1 MFDNAKHVMI
11 MEAGPAG
18 LTATYQPVKSG
29 VSCTVLEK
37 YQMIGGLS
45 RTVFYRF
52 APL

>member
-1 MFDNAKHVMI
+1 MFDNAKHAVI

-18 LTATYQPVKSG
+18 LTAAYQAVKSG

-37 YQMIGGLS
+37 DQMIGGLF
-45 RTVFYRF
+45 RTVFYRL